1 MKIEQAVGTRRL
13 TESELLE
20 IRLQLYDRELE
31 FREYAVR
38 YARCLKYF
46 VALPNPNLRSIA
58 ETAAGLATAELRI
71 NEPQTVCEI
80 PPGEHP
86 SARGFARPYPD
97 DNRIFIRLHDD
108 PCACT
113 VAITALHE
121 CRHRWQLVNKRF
133 IEMYGRA
140 ESEPDAERFA
150 AQIARKYRLRCGD
163 CGKQH

>member
-1 MKIEQAVGTRRL
+1 MKIEQAVGTRRF

-38 YARCLKYF
+38 YARCLKHF

-58 ETAAGLATAELRI
+58 QTAIGLATAELRI

-80 PPGEHP
+80 PPGEHLG
-86 SARGFARPYPD
+86 ARGFVKITAG

-108 PCACT
+108 VCPCV

-121 CRHRWQLVNKRF
+121 CRHRWQVINKRF
-133 IEMYGRA
+133 IEMYGP
-140 ESEPDAERFA
+140 EPDAERFA
-150 AQIARKYRLRCGD
+150 ASIMRKYHFACGA
-163 CGKQH
+163 CGKTY